1 MYYRLVF
8 HTNKL
13 HYEQAVW
20 LLSTKIMKLNISYIW
35 IVGYN
40 PQKEKKQLKKKRVK
54 QLIAILE

>member
-20 LLSTKIMKLNISYIW
+20 LLSTKSMKNISYIW

-40 PQKEKKQLKKKRVK
+40 PQKAKKQIKKKRVK

>member
-40 PQKEKKQLKKKRVK
+40 PQKAKKQLKKKK
-54 QLIAILE
+54 S